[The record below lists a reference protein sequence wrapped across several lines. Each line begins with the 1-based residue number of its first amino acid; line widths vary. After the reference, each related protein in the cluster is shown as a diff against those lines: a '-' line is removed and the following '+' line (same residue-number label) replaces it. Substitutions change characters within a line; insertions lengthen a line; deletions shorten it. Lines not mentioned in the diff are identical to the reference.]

1 MAMLVA
7 STWCFATDLAEAGV
21 ELVDTEMLFVPE
33 IFLLLL

>member
-1 MAMLVA
+1 MVVA
-7 STWCFATDLAEAGV
+7 STCFATDLAEAGV